1 MDQNLQNQLTGA
13 ILKVLPVKEK
23 PVRKSYKKSSEI
35 VKKSVKGKTKNVSKE
50 QGFRQYLKYTDPLL
64 LNNNELDQSDLAKSF
79 GEILNVFTPQKMNT
93 EKIKEVERFVALEKP
108 VDTNDVKTE
117 VKPELTASIKKIA
130 KDAVQNETDTLSAV
144 MKRKLEQNK
153 LKLKGE
159 SVTKIS
165 KIVKG
170 NITREAFKNAKETLD
185 RSNIDKRIANI
196 ESSGSP
202 DSPLAVG
209 KSPKK
214 ELKLKS
220 ESANIIKKAFKKS
233 AEKNQ
238 KALNENINAQ
248 TAKED
253 QLLSKAFDSL
263 TVEATPQR
271 FTKKGL
277 PDKRFSE
284 NKGLTAN
291 LTGKIRKASKK
302 ERPASKNKK
311 KD

>member
-117 VKPELTASIKKIA
+117 IRNKTADAAQKRLDYQNMAATKIA
-130 KDAVQNETDTLSAV
+130 
-144 MKRKLEQNK
+144 
-153 LKLKGE
+153 
-159 SVTKIS
+159 

-170 NITREAFKNAKETLD
+170 NMTREAYKNAKKALD
-185 RSNIDKRIANI
+185 KGLVADKRIATI
-196 ESSGSP
+196 ESSGYP
-202 DSPLAVG
+202 ESPLALGV
-209 KSPKK
+209 SPKK
-214 ELKLKS
+214 ELKLKI
-220 ESANIIKKAFKKS
+220 ESINKIKKAFKKS
-233 AEKNQ
+233 VEKNQ
-238 KALNENINAQ
+238 KVLNENIDAPKAR
-248 TAKED
+248 TAD

-263 TVEATPQR
+263 TVSAAPASR

-284 NKGLTAN
+284 NKSLPTSLTQ
-291 LTGKIRKASKK
+291 TQPSKK
-302 ERPASKNKK
+302 ERQTSKNKK